1 MQQVVR
7 KNIIKSNNL
16 EAPIKSYYLLVDGN
30 SILKSSLVA
39 KDVVN
44 NKGEEY
50 GAVLLF
56 LRRVGNLLMKKD
68 FDKCIVCWDGYN
80 SGVLR
85 WKLYADYKANRDKN
99 YEAAAELSNP
109 KTQYDAYIENYA
121 KRVLE
126 YSKQKR
132 KEQNKKETDDENFQR
147 QREIII
153 SILDELFVRQYMYD
167 DVEGDDLIAYICKNK
182 QENEYIVIV
191 SEDRDISQ
199 LINKKVCLYIPSK
212 KIFVTPD
219 NAVEHIGVLPQNV
232 VLKKMICGDVSDNI
246 KGIKGMG
253 ETTLMKYYP
262 QIKDGKT
269 SLEGFLDTCKTILEE
284 RKANKKKPLLCLQN
298 ALKRVTDG
306 CQGEKIYEINRKI
319 IDLSS
324 PLLTEEALDEL
335 KEICNAPIDPEGRSL
350 NNVYSII
357 SKNHMEQILNENAFG
372 NMFGMYERIKKK
384 ECEFF
389 TKKNT

>member
-1 MQQVVR
+1 MEQLIRRNVA
-7 KNIIKSNNL
+7 KANNIDTSDRHYI
-16 EAPIKSYYLLVDGN
+16 LLVDGN
-30 SILKSSLVA
+30 SVLKSSLVA
-39 KDVVN
+39 KDVIN

-50 GAVLLF
+50 GAILLF
-56 LRRVGNLLMKKD
+56 LRRVGNLLMKRD

-85 WKLYADYKANRDKN
+85 WNIYADYKANRDKN
-99 YEAAAELSNP
+99 YEVVSEKEAP

-126 YSKQKR
+126 YSRHKR

-147 QREIII
+147 QREILI

-167 DVEGDDLIAYICKNK
+167 DVEGDDLIAYVCKHK
-182 QENEYIVIV
+182 KDNEYIVIV

-199 LINKKVCLYIPSK
+199 LINNKICLYVPSK
-212 KIFVTPD
+212 KKCVTPD
-219 NAVEHIGVLPQNV
+219 NAVEHLGVLPQNI
-232 VLKKMICGDVSDNI
+232 VLKKMICGDTSDNI

-269 SLEGFLDTCKTILEE
+269 SLEGFLDVCKTILEE

-298 ALKRVTDG
+298 ALKKVTDG

-319 IDLSS
+319 IDLSE
-324 PLLTEEALDEL
+324 PLLTKEATEELND
-335 KEICNAPIDPEGRSL
+335 IFDAPIDPEGRGL
-350 NNVYSII
+350 NNVYDII
-357 SKNHMEQILNENAFG
+357 SRNQMYQILNENSFG

-384 ECEFF
+384 ECEKFY
-389 TKKNT
+389 KKS